1 MVNTSRN
8 FSDDYDPRFAVRDS
22 SMTKLKTAILI
33 TEEPSPEKGR
43 MSVSTVKKSPS
54 PISASAR
61 AKSHLEVS
69 Q

>member
-8 FSDDYDPRFAVRDS
+8 FSDDFDPRFAVRDS

-33 TEEPSPEKGR
+33 TEEPSPEKSR

-54 PISASAR
+54 PMATSAR